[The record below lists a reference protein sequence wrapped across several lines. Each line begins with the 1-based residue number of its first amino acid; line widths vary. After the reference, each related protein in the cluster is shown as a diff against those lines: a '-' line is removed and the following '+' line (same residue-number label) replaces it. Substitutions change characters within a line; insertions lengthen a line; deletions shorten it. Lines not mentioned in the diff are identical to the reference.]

1 MLDHRFRPFRP
12 FRFGHRKVTG
22 GEAAPAPAN
31 TVAPA
36 ITGDLIDGET
46 VSLSTG
52 TWDPVADEYERRWLS
67 DSDVIPDETDATL
80 DLTSREG
87 EDIDGQVRARM
98 TGGEWSDWVTA
109 TGGGVIEAAS
119 GLTLRQQVEALD
131 DAGAVGARIATTP
144 INPLSL
150 PANMSLSGSAI
161 TIGAAGTYSAHDFR
175 PYRVKIGAANVTI
188 EDCIIVDPGTFG
200 SAGYPV
206 EILTGATGALVQ
218 YCDVEGSGLPRRTDD
233 PTLTGPGTL
242 ILMAEAD
249 CTVRRCRLLN
259 FAGDGIKITGDDAV
273 VEQNYIGTARS
284 VPDYPAYDS
293 GSTYVLNDWVKYNG
307 RPYRAK
313 GAVPAGNAPS
323 GTSSDTA
330 YWDAPAPHTDY
341 ITILAGEGARVRYN
355 LFEAE
360 DGAFLGATQFI
371 RVVRNTGSP
380 AVLKDAQSYGNVFR
394 AWPGAYPLAA
404 GYTRPVE
411 DLANYDAGDIVF
423 QNDRFWLALEA
434 ISGAGDRPDVAP
446 AKWQEVVD
454 TNAGNVLFSHN
465 WMAAGSSGPFY
476 PFDPHNG
483 QIVVA
488 SNKMAADES
497 AYVPRDGMTVLD
509 TIPEPAFGADLA
521 YTAPAVQY
529 TGSDVQITPTAYGKY
544 RVGGATIDACVI
556 RAGARVYCYITPGGV
571 ATVPAGVPATVEDAG
586 GGSFVLRLRDLAGN
600 PISGPISVAA
610 GAATVA
616 EYVAPPAV
624 VSAMFMGQSEIVY
637 LLQIGGAYSSLTPK
651 PTLPV
656 DDNLTLITQ
665 TGTGNPPVTTDVTQ
679 AAVNAETVNP
689 AMGAM
694 AAFLA
699 YSRPGVR
706 FVVGDGAVAGTGR
719 PSLFDD
725 TTDGSDDR
733 LWTDFTSVIAATE
746 TESGGPVQN
755 LIECWYNA
763 DAASIGNFVNAF
775 WPMYF
780 GTDGAGST
788 FTLGTTHNGAQI
800 DHCLWDATAASDAL
814 GRGVFTRDDTQ
825 WHVLTPMP
833 FHNAPVSPAAELAY
847 FSENDARLTEPD
859 RQVIIDM
866 AANAQAV
873 SVGLTVGP
881 SAHVCKFGGAS
892 TTIHPDT
899 GDKDGQIGFMW
910 PFALALLRASGMT
923 IGEPVISAIEGPS
936 DGSYADL
943 VVDLPNGGNLTTLRS
958 FRGGPAYGGAAPHQ
972 QPVTGVE
979 ITRSGGGRRPVY
991 KTSETSYPAS
1001 ARGTVAITD
1010 TGSGTPRKGR
1020 VRITPTVPF
1029 AFGDQL
1035 SYLRGQA
1042 TAVLLESRD
1051 FNLYPDFLIEHV
1063 PGLYDSAATYPFEG
1077 IAVRPY
1083 QADLAA
1089 PVDPP
1094 SFTPRGA
1101 YLDGND
1107 AYRTTSMTGVPA
1119 GAQGMVSMW
1128 FRSADT
1134 SWHASTRTLFSFRA
1148 GASIRC
1154 EAKTASGGRITV
1166 NVYSDGGSGSVTVYA
1181 AAGSTQFVTGQ
1192 YYHMFVEWASGTI
1205 NVWINGVLMGTR
1217 AYTTLTM
1224 NGESLT
1230 QMGIGAQSSGSQY
1243 WLGSLAHVWISVT
1256 QHLDLSV
1263 QANREKFVLAGDP
1276 IDLGGNGQT
1285 PTGTAPEW
1293 YYDGDAPAWSNQG
1306 TASSVALDGGPLAV
1320 APAPAPAY

>member
-1 MLDHRFRPFRP
+1 MLGLGLGLTTDLWQPA
-12 FRFGHRKVTG
+12 G
-22 GEAAPAPAN
+22 GEAPA
-31 TVAPA
+31 
-36 ITGDLIDGET
+36 
-46 VSLSTG
+46 
-52 TWDPVADEYERRWLS
+52 
-67 DSDVIPDETDATL
+67 
-80 DLTSREG
+80 
-87 EDIDGQVRARM
+87 
-98 TGGEWSDWVTA
+98 
-109 TGGGVIEAAS
+109 
-119 GLTLRQQVEALD
+119 LTLRQQVEALD
-131 DAGAVGARIATTP
+131 DPGAVGPRIATTP

-150 PANMSLSGSAI
+150 PAGMSLSGSAI
-161 TIGAAGTYSAHDFR
+161 TINTPGTYTGHDFQ
-175 PYRVKIGAANVTI
+175 PYRVKVAAANVTL
-188 EDCIIVDPGTFG
+188 EDCIIVDPGTLG
-200 SAGYPV
+200 SAAYLFETDTGGTDA
-206 EILTGATGALVQ
+206 ILD
-218 YCDVEGSGLPRRTDD
+218 YCHVEGSGNPRRTDD
-233 PTLTGPGTL
+233 PTANGPGASF
-242 ILMAEAD
+242 LMSEAR
-249 CTVRRCRLLN
+249 CKVRRCRLLN
-259 FAGDGIKITGDDAV
+259 FPSDGIKITGDQAV
-273 VEQNYIGTARS
+273 AEQNYIGSARS

-293 GSTYVLNDWVKYNG
+293 GSTYVLNDWVLYNG

-313 GAVPAGNAPS
+313 GSVAAGSAPT
-323 GTSSDTA
+323 GTSSSNAD
-330 YWDAPAPHTDY
+330 WDAPAPHTDY
-341 ITILAGEGARVRYN
+341 ITVLAGTGARVRYN

-360 DGAFLGATQFI
+360 AGAFLGAAQYI
-371 RVVRNTGSP
+371 RVTRNTGSP
-380 AVLKDAQSYGNVFR
+380 AVLADAQTYGNVFR

-411 DLANYDAGDIVF
+411 VLANYVAGDIVF
-423 QNDRFWLALEA
+423 QNDRFWEALES
-434 ISGAGDRPDVAP
+434 ISGSGDYPDAAP

-454 TNAGNVLFSHN
+454 TNAGNVLFAHN
-465 WMAAGSSGPFY
+465 WMAAGSSDPFY

-497 AYVPRDGMTVLD
+497 AYVPRDGMTIND

-529 TGSDVQITPTAYGKY
+529 TGSDVSITPTAYGKF

-586 GGSFVLRLRDLAGN
+586 GGSFVLRLRDLGGN

-637 LLQIGGAYSSLTPK
+637 LLQVGGAYSSLTPK
-651 PTLPV
+651 PTV
-656 DDNLTLITQ
+656 TDDTNLTIITQ
-665 TGTGNPPVTTDVTQ
+665 TGTGNAPVTTDVTQ

-694 AAFLA
+694 AAFLDYA
-699 YSRPGVR
+699 RPGVR

-725 TTDGSDDR
+725 TTNGTDDR

-746 TESGGPVQN
+746 TEAGGPVRH

-763 DAASIGNFVNAF
+763 DASSIGNFINAF

-780 GTDGAGST
+780 GTDGAGAT

-800 DHCLWDATAASDAL
+800 DHCLWDSDAASDAL

-833 FHNAPVSPAAELAY
+833 FHNAPVSPAAELVN

-899 GDKDGQIGFMW
+899 ADKDGQIGFMW

-943 VVDLPNGGNLTTLRS
+943 VVDLPNGGTLTTLRE
-958 FRGGPAYGGAAPHQ
+958 FRGGPAYAGLAPHQ
-972 QPVTGVE
+972 QEVTGVE
-979 ITRSGGGRRPVY
+979 ISRSGAARRPVY
-991 KTSETSYPAS
+991 RTTETSYPA
-1001 ARGTVAITD
+1001 AHRGTVAITD

-1020 VRITPTVPF
+1020 VRITPEMPF

-1094 SFTPRGA
+1094 AFTPRGA
-1101 YLDGND
+1101 YLDGAT

-1128 FRSADT
+1128 FRNADT

-1148 GASIRC
+1148 GSSVRL
-1154 EAKTASGGRITV
+1154 EAKTASGGRLTV
-1166 NVYSDGGSGSVTVYA
+1166 SVYSDGGSGNVTVYA

-1192 YYHMFVEWASGTI
+1192 YYHMFAEWAGGTI

-1224 NGESLT
+1224 NGENLT
-1230 QMGIGAQSSGSQY
+1230 QMGIGSTSTGSQY
-1243 WLGSLAHVWISVT
+1243 WLGSLAHVWISPT
-1256 QHLDLSV
+1256 QRLDLSL
-1263 QANREKFVLAGDP
+1263 QANREKFVLAGVP
-1276 IDLGGNGQT
+1276 VDLGANGQL
-1285 PTGTAPEW
+1285 PTGTPPEW

-1306 TASSVALDGGPLAV
+1306 TADSIALDGGPLTA
-1320 APAPAPAY
+1320 APAPAPGY